1 MMMTMKRI
9 APATMMTTW
18 TLSMTWRPPMSRT
31 DGRRDLRQSKS
42 ARCGHQCLLVRDINS
57 NILIKRQILQGWQL
71 WSRKRIFLAPHYQM
85 IYFEPSSA
93 LAGPCLVYNR
103 IRLLHLIICFGFA
116 PTAKLLIKLSMDLN
130 GSFLHIILRG
140 HARSIFKYIPIK
152 CIKLILADLH
162 VPC

>member
-57 NILIKRQILQGWQL
+57 NIIIKRQILQGWQL

-116 PTAKLLIKLSMDLN
+116 PTAKLLIKLYRHKRIFPPYNIEGTCYPFS
-130 GSFLHIILRG
+130 STFL
-140 HARSIFKYIPIK
+140 
-152 CIKLILADLH
+152 
-162 VPC
+162 